1 MTPYANPDRFAANLS
16 AIPPLDRPRMAEAL
30 GHISM
35 RTKIQPSEIGEMA
48 WFLASDAARHITAQ
62 IIGVDGN
69 AEWEG

>member
-1 MTPYANPDRFAANLS
+1 MRGLMARAAERLQ
-16 AIPPLDRPRMAEAL
+16 RPVAEIEAEAL
-30 GHISM
+30 GYISM